1 MKYKVFISDYDG
13 TLGGWNGIEGET
25 VKAVK
30 EFERRGGKFVVC
42 TGRMYKNIKSICD
55 KFDIAEV
62 ISSYQGARINER
74 ISGKT
79 IYASQIP
86 DDLAIDVL
94 NYVKDLPVK
103 PIVFADDALHYS
115 EESVYIGVYRNADGV
130 TLFRENDLVKGIEEK
145 KFCAYKI
152 VVVCDGITPDEFIKE
167 YGGRYKDRLIV
178 NSGGSII
185 AEFVNPAC
193 SKGAAIRFL
202 AKYYGVSCDEI
213 LAVGDSSNDLEMMN
227 GEWHGVA
234 VGDGF
239 DGLKAIADEITVPF
253 SEKPVKYLLEKY
265 CL

>member
-1 MKYKVFISDYDG
+1 MKYKVFISDYDC
-13 TLGGWNGIEGET
+13 TLGFRGDIDGET

-30 EFERRGGKFVVC
+30 EFEHRGGHFVVC
-42 TGRMYKNIKSICD
+42 TGRMFKNIKSICD

-103 PIVFADDALHYS
+103 PIVLSDDTLHYT
-115 EESVYIGVYRNADGV
+115 EESAYIDFYRNADGV
-130 TLFRENDLVKGIEEK
+130 TLSREDDLIKGIEEK

-152 VVVCDGITPDEFIKE
+152 NVVCEGITPDEFVKE
-167 YGGRYKDRLIV
+167 YGGRYKDKLIV
-178 NSGGSII
+178 NSGGRVI

-202 AKYYGVSCDEI
+202 AEYYGVSCDEI
-213 LAVGDSSNDLEMMN
+213 LAVGDSSNDLEMMK

-253 SEKPVKYLLEKY
+253 SEKPVKRLLEKY